1 MKVKDDYLTNI
12 KMKVKTKNES
22 KSYELTNMKVRVKR
36 ENERAVSMRLKVEVD
51 RSSVV
56 SALAL
61 SCLSEVR

>member
-1 MKVKDDYLTNI
+1 
-12 KMKVKTKNES
+12 
-22 KSYELTNMKVRVKR
+22 MKVRVKR

-61 SCLSEVR
+61 SWLSEVDKRKYVLETSFI